1 MKCAFSL
8 AKQAQ
13 SSFVV
18 GDYNFDSSF
27 KDEENVIT
35 ECGMRDEVHKFYGT

>member
-35 ECGMRDEVHKFYGT
+35 ECGMRDEVHKFHGT